1 MPAMPS
7 WLLRAST
14 IVSSAEPLSSDL
26 LCATCARFTQ
36 VNRGPTAPQRLGL
49 STGAAGPRV
58 PLVPVATQP
67 VLLMVSLTAL
77 ACRTRR
83 RSSSRARSHA
93 RWLLMVRCS
102 RHIAPVPRT
111 ARERMV
117 ARLPRARTLAFT
129 ACGGLLRAVVRASQT
144 DLACARA
151 RPLAGHFGA
160 VRSPRIP
167 TRAACRRSGINPSRC
182 ARARRWRARP
192 LPRPRARA
200 CPLSPHSRTARAFAH
215 RRYEWPCLEGVETGW
230 NACCIAR

>member
-1 MPAMPS
+1 MP
-7 WLLRAST
+7 L
-14 IVSSAEPLSSDL
+14 IPLI
-26 LCATCARFTQ
+26 
-36 VNRGPTAPQRLGL
+36 
-49 STGAAGPRV
+49 
-58 PLVPVATQP
+58 TQP
-67 VLLMVSLTAL
+67 VLLKAIVDSPYVPHASQEQQSISSVRTMAADGAPPLTHHTMSHTVRESMP
-77 ACRTRR
+77 ACMT
-83 RSSSRARSHA
+83 S
-93 RWLLMVRCS
+93 
-102 RHIAPVPRT
+102 
-111 ARERMV
+111 
-117 ARLPRARTLAFT
+117 ARTLALT

>member
-1 MPAMPS
+1 MAGATFES
-7 WLLRAST
+7 RRT
-14 IVSSAEPLSSDL
+14 
-26 LCATCARFTQ
+26 TCAAH
-36 VNRGPTAPQRLGL
+36 PTGHTAHAPDGIVDSPCVPHASQEQQ
-49 STGAAGPRV
+49 ST
-58 PLVPVATQP
+58 
-67 VLLMVSLTAL
+67 SK
-77 ACRTRR
+77 
-83 RSSSRARSHA
+83 SRAMA
-93 RWLLMVRCS
+93 TDG
-102 RHIAPVPRT
+102 APPSAHCPRTST

-144 DLACARA
+144 DLACARV